1 MLLTLPFSIFSDRT
15 KLQTSESDIE
25 GLPRVGLEEM
35 LDDLQLEDQEMNSD
49 ED

>member
-1 MLLTLPFSIFSDRT
+1 MLLILSFSNSSDRT

-25 GLPRVGLEEM
+25 DLPMVGLEEM
-35 LDDLQLEDQEMNSD
+35 LDDLQIEDQEMNSD